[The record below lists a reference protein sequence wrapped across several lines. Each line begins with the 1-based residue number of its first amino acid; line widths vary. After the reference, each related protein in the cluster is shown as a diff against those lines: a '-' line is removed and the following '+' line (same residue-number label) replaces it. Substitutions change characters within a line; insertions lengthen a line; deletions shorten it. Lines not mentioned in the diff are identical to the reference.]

1 MTEKST
7 IDTVLFDFDGTV
19 MNTNNVIIQS
29 WQHTFRTLEGKER
42 PVDDI
47 VETFGEPLITTMGRF
62 FPEVPPQE
70 AVDIY
75 RSYHYERFEDLID
88 IFPGI
93 IDILSQLKGKEYKTA
108 LVTSRLRGTTDRG
121 MKKYDLDKYFDA
133 VITMEDCTKHKP
145 DPEPINIAL
154 AKLGSSPERAVMLGD
169 TMYDI
174 KCARNAGVESILVS
188 WAMAVTEEDLQGPH
202 APDHIIEKAE
212 DLWDIIR

>member
-93 IDILSQLKGKEYKTA
+93 IDILSQLKE
-108 LVTSRLRGTTDRG
+108 R
-121 MKKYDLDKYFDA
+121 
-133 VITMEDCTKHKP
+133 
-145 DPEPINIAL
+145 NIRQHWSLPA
-154 AKLGSSPERAVMLGD
+154 
-169 TMYDI
+169 
-174 KCARNAGVESILVS
+174 
-188 WAMAVTEEDLQGPH
+188 
-202 APDHIIEKAE
+202 
-212 DLWDIIR
+212 